1 MFDWDPSTNTWTFEG
16 PKGEQFDYRKDPG
29 YKNITLTLQEQQAAY
44 KTHLQAVADGNA
56 ELDPYFNKQWEQRI
70 AIEDSINQQIKA
82 TYDAAYAQYQK
93 QINDDA
99 AAKRNADNA
108 RRQAE
113 AKAEAK
119 RLKDIETA
127 RARAAGES
135 AATFLESSAA
145 SRKATADKRIEDL
158 YGGLQ
163 TSAKDRLDLMLKQ
176 LETDTAT
183 AQNTVTGANE
193 QFNKSFKPSTGYT
206 APVTTLNVAENPL
219 LAALQQQGAGTE
231 EVQAATNLAQ
241 QTAGA
246 TSDLQKWAMSQL
258 GVGQQNF
265 EAGVQNANA
274 QALQAALQNL
284 ATRKSQ
290 VGTSFQSDY
299 LTQLDKIAADRAAT
313 QSNSDAEI
321 DKLIDEAINIRTD
334 TIKET
339 GITPAPGSREAR
351 LQAVATAPSQYAN
364 FAQAVKALNPNF
376 NAKKSGKTALE
387 AFPELAKAFGK
398 KTKK

>member
-1 MFDWDPSTNTWTFEG
+1 MSLEWDPTTKTWINVG
-16 PKGEQFDYRKDPG
+16 DKGEQFDYRKDPN
-29 YKNITLTLQEQQAAY
+29 YQNITLILQQQQKDYQAHLAA
-44 KTHLQAVADGNA
+44 VNSGDGTEYN
-56 ELDPYFNKQWEQRI
+56 PYFNKQYENQI
-70 AIEDSINQQIKA
+70 AVADSINSQLKA
-82 TYDAAYAQYQK
+82 TYDAAYAQYQS
-93 QINDDA
+93 QVNADA
-99 AAKRNADNA
+99 AASR
-108 RRQAE
+108 
-113 AKAEAK
+113 KAEADRRKAEDK

-145 SRKATADKRIEDL
+145 SQKATADKRIEDL

-193 QFNKSFKPSTGYT
+193 QFNKSFTPSVGYT

-246 TSDLQKWAMSQL
+246 TSDLQKWAMGQL
-258 GVGQQNF
+258 GVGQQNY
-265 EAGVQNANA
+265 EAGVQNANS

-290 VGTSFQSDY
+290 VGTSFQSGY
-299 LTQLDKIAADRAAT
+299 QTELDKIAADQASA
-313 QSNSDAEI
+313 QSDSDAAI
-321 DKLIDEAINIRTD
+321 QKLIDEAANIRAK
-334 TIKET
+334 TIAET
-339 GITPAPGSREAR
+339 GITPVAGSKEAR
-351 LQAVATAPSQYAN
+351 LQAVAEAPSQYAN

-376 NAKKSGKTALE
+376 NAKKSGKTAVQ

-398 KTKK
+398 KK

>member
-1 MFDWDPSTNTWTFEG
+1 MSLEWDPKNKTWINVG
-16 PKGEQFDYRKDPG
+16 DKGEQFDYRKDPG
-29 YKNITLTLQEQQAAY
+29 YKNITLTLQDQAAAY
-44 KTHLQAVADGNA
+44 KTHLEAVANGNA

-70 AIEDSINQQIKA
+70 AIEDSINQQLKA

-145 SRKATADKRIEDL
+145 SQKATADKRIGDL

-183 AQNTVTGANE
+183 AQNAVTGANE
-193 QFNKSFKPSTGYT
+193 QFNKSFTPSVGYT

-246 TSDLQKWAMSQL
+246 TSDLQKWAMGQL
-258 GVGQQNF
+258 GVGQQNY
-265 EAGVQNANA
+265 EAGVQNANS

-290 VGTSFQSDY
+290 VGTSFQSGY
-299 LTQLDKIAADRAAT
+299 QTELDKIATDQAAA
-313 QSNSDAEI
+313 QSDSDAAI
-321 DKLIDEAINIRTD
+321 QKLIDEAANIRAK
-334 TIKET
+334 TIAET
-339 GITPAPGSREAR
+339 GITPVAGSKEAR
-351 LQAVATAPSQYAN
+351 LQAVAEAPSQYAN

-376 NAKKSGKTALE
+376 NAKKSGKTAVQ

-398 KTKK
+398 KK

>member
-1 MFDWDPSTNTWTFEG
+1 MSLEWDPTTNTWINVG
-16 PKGEQFDYRKDPG
+16 DNGEQFDYRKDPN
-29 YKNITLTLQEQQAAY
+29 YQDITVILQQQQKDYQA
-44 KTHLQAVADGNA
+44 HLEAVNSGDGTEYN
-56 ELDPYFNKQWEQRI
+56 PYFNKQYENQI
-70 AIEDSINQQIKA
+70 AVADSINSQLKA
-82 TYDAAYAQYQK
+82 TYDAAYAQYQSK
-93 QINDDA
+93 VNTDA
-99 AAKRNADNA
+99 AANRKAESD
-108 RRQAE
+108 RRQ
-113 AKAEAK
+113 AEAK

-145 SRKATADKRIEDL
+145 SRKATADKRIGDL

-193 QFNKSFKPSTGYT
+193 QFTKSFKPSTGYT

-246 TSDLQKWAMSQL
+246 TSDLQKWAMGQL

-265 EAGVQNANA
+265 EAGVQNANS

-290 VGTSFQSDY
+290 VGTSFQSGY
-299 LTQLDKIAADRAAT
+299 QTELDKIATDQAAA
-313 QSNSDAEI
+313 QSDSDAAI
-321 DKLIDEAINIRTD
+321 QKLIDEAANIRAK
-334 TIKET
+334 TIAET
-339 GITPAPGSREAR
+339 GITPVAGSKEAR

-376 NAKKSGKTALE
+376 NPKKSGKTAVQ

-398 KTKK
+398 KK

>member
-1 MFDWDPSTNTWTFEG
+1 MSLEWDPTTKTWINVG
-16 PKGEQFDYRKDPG
+16 DKGEQFDYRKDPN
-29 YKNITLTLQEQQAAY
+29 YQNITLILQQQQKDYQAHLAA
-44 KTHLQAVADGNA
+44 VNSGDGTEYN
-56 ELDPYFNKQWEQRI
+56 PYFNKQYENQI
-70 AIEDSINQQIKA
+70 AVADSINSQLKA
-82 TYDAAYAQYQK
+82 TYDAAYAQYQS
-93 QINDDA
+93 QVNADA
-99 AAKRNADNA
+99 AASR
-108 RRQAE
+108 
-113 AKAEAK
+113 KAEADRRKAEDK

-145 SRKATADKRIEDL
+145 SQKATADKRIGDL

-163 TSAKDRLDLMLKQ
+163 TSAKDRLDLLLKQ
-176 LETDTAT
+176 LETDTVT

-193 QFNKSFKPSTGYT
+193 QFNKSFTPSVGYT

-246 TSDLQKWAMSQL
+246 TSDLQKWAMGQL

-265 EAGVQNANA
+265 EAGVQNANS

-299 LTQLDKIAADRAAT
+299 QTQLDKIAADQAAA
-313 QSNSDAEI
+313 QSTSDADI
-321 DKLIDEAINIRTD
+321 QKLITEAANIRAK
-334 TIKET
+334 TIAET
-339 GITPAPGSREAR
+339 GITPVAGSKEAR
-351 LQAVATAPSQYAN
+351 MQAVATAPSQYAN

-376 NAKKSGKTALE
+376 NAKKSGKTAVE

-398 KTKK
+398 KK

>member
-1 MFDWDPSTNTWTFEG
+1 MSLQWDPITKTWINVGKE
-16 PKGEQFDYRKDPG
+16 GEQFDYTKDPG
-29 YKNITLTLQEQQAAY
+29 YQSVTKILQQQQKDYQA
-44 KTHLQAVADGNA
+44 HLAAVASGDGT
-56 ELDPYFNKQWEQRI
+56 EYDPYFNKQYENQI
-70 AIEDSINQQIKA
+70 AIADSVNQQLKS
-82 TYDAAYAQYQK
+82 TYDAAYAQYKSQANAGAASARK
-93 QINDDA
+93 ADA
-99 AAKRNADNA
+99 D
-108 RRQAE
+108 
-113 AKAEAK
+113 
-119 RLKDIETA
+119 RLKAIDTA

-145 SRKATADKRIEDL
+145 TQKATADKRIGDL

-183 AQNTVTGANE
+183 AGKTITDAGDAYS
-193 QFNKSFKPSTGYT
+193 KSFKPSTGYT
-206 APVTTLNVAENPL
+206 APVSTLNVAENPL
-219 LAALQQQGAGTE
+219 LAALQQQGAGTG

-258 GVGQQNF
+258 NVGQQNY
-265 EAGVQNANA
+265 EAGMQNVNA

-299 LTQLDKIAADRAAT
+299 QTQLDKIASEQASS
-313 QSNSDAEI
+313 QGSSDAEI
-321 DKLIDEAINIRTD
+321 QKLINEAANIRAK
-334 TIKET
+334 TIAET
-339 GITPAPGSREAR
+339 GATPVAGSKDAR
-351 LQAVATAPSQYAN
+351 TQAVATAPSQYAN
-364 FAQAVKALNPNF
+364 FAEAVKALNPNF
-376 NAKKSGKTALE
+376 DAKKSGKTAVQ

-398 KTKK
+398 KK

>member
-1 MFDWDPSTNTWTFEG
+1 MSLEWDPKTKTWINVG
-16 PKGEQFDYRKDPG
+16 DKGEQFDYRKDPN
-29 YKNITLTLQEQQAAY
+29 YQDITLILQQQQKDYQAHLAA
-44 KTHLQAVADGNA
+44 VNSGDGTEYN
-56 ELDPYFNKQWEQRI
+56 PYFNKQYENQI
-70 AIEDSINQQIKA
+70 AVADSINSQLKA
-82 TYDAAYAQYQK
+82 TYDAAYAQYQS
-93 QINDDA
+93 QVNADA
-99 AAKRNADNA
+99 AASR
-108 RRQAE
+108 
-113 AKAEAK
+113 KAEADRRKAEDK

-145 SRKATADKRIEDL
+145 SQKATADKRIEDL

-193 QFNKSFKPSTGYT
+193 QFNKSFTPSVGYT

-258 GVGQQNF
+258 GVGQQNY
-265 EAGVQNANA
+265 EAGVQNANS

-290 VGTSFQSDY
+290 VGTSFQSGY
-299 LTQLDKIAADRAAT
+299 QTELDKIATDQAAA
-313 QSNSDAEI
+313 QSDSDAAI
-321 DKLIDEAINIRTD
+321 QKLIDEAANIRAK
-334 TIKET
+334 TIAET
-339 GITPAPGSREAR
+339 GITPVAGSKEAR

-376 NAKKSGKTALE
+376 NAKKSGKTAVE

-398 KTKK
+398 KK

>member
-1 MFDWDPSTNTWTFEG
+1 MSLEWDPTTKTWINVG
-16 PKGEQFDYRKDPG
+16 DKGEQFDYRKDPN
-29 YKNITLTLQEQQAAY
+29 YQNITLILQQQQKDYQAHLAA
-44 KTHLQAVADGNA
+44 VNSGDGTEYN
-56 ELDPYFNKQWEQRI
+56 PYFNKQYENQI
-70 AIEDSINQQIKA
+70 AVADSINSQLKA
-82 TYDAAYAQYQK
+82 TYDAAYAQYQDK
-93 QINDDA
+93 VNTDA
-99 AAKRNADNA
+99 AAKRSADNA

-113 AKAEAK
+113 AKAEAD
-119 RLKDIETA
+119 RIKDIDTA

-145 SRKATADKRIEDL
+145 SQKATADKRIGDL

-163 TSAKDRLDLMLKQ
+163 TSAKDRLDLLLKQ
-176 LETDTAT
+176 LETDTVT

-193 QFNKSFKPSTGYT
+193 QFNKSFTPSVGYT

-246 TSDLQKWAMSQL
+246 TSDLQKWAMGQL

-265 EAGVQNANA
+265 EAGVQNANS

-290 VGTSFQSDY
+290 VGTSFQSGY
-299 LTQLDKIAADRAAT
+299 QTELDKIAADQASA
-313 QSNSDAEI
+313 QSDSDAAI
-321 DKLIDEAINIRTD
+321 QKLIDEAANIRAK
-334 TIKET
+334 TIAET
-339 GITPAPGSREAR
+339 GITPVAGSKEAR
-351 LQAVATAPSQYAN
+351 MQAVATAPSQYAN

-376 NAKKSGKTALE
+376 NAKKSGKTAVQ

-398 KTKK
+398 KK

>member
-1 MFDWDPSTNTWTFEG
+1 MSLEWDPTTKTWINVG
-16 PKGEQFDYRKDPG
+16 DKGEQFDYRKDPN
-29 YKNITLTLQEQQAAY
+29 YQDITLILQQQQKDYQAHLAA
-44 KTHLQAVADGNA
+44 VNSGDGTEYN
-56 ELDPYFNKQWEQRI
+56 PYFNKQYENQI
-70 AIEDSINQQIKA
+70 AVADSINSQLKA
-82 TYDAAYAQYQK
+82 TYDAAYAQYQS
-93 QINDDA
+93 QVNADA
-99 AAKRNADNA
+99 AANRKAESD
-108 RRQAE
+108 RRQ
-113 AKAEAK
+113 AEAK

-135 AATFLESSAA
+135 AATFLESNAA
-145 SRKATADKRIEDL
+145 SQKATADKRIEDL

-183 AQNTVTGANE
+183 AQNAVTGANE

-241 QTAGA
+241 QTAGS

-258 GVGQQNF
+258 GVGQQNY
-265 EAGVQNANA
+265 EAATQNANA

-290 VGTSFQSDY
+290 IGTSFQSDY
-299 LTQLDKIAADRAAT
+299 QTQLDKIAADQAAA
-313 QSNSDAEI
+313 QSSSDAEI
-321 DKLIDEAINIRTD
+321 NKLIDEAINIRTD
-334 TIKET
+334 TILKT
-339 GITPAPGSREAR
+339 GPDPVVGSQQSRAD
-351 LQAVATAPSQYAN
+351 LVALAPSQYAN
-364 FAQAVKALNPNF
+364 FAKAVKALNPNF
-376 NAKKSGKTALE
+376 NAKKSGKTAVQ
-387 AFPELAKAFGK
+387 AFPQLAKAFGK
-398 KTKK
+398 KK

>member
-1 MFDWDPSTNTWTFEG
+1 SWINVGD
-16 PKGEQFDYRKDPG
+16 KGEQFDYRKDPN
-29 YKNITLTLQEQQAAY
+29 YQDITLILQQQQKDYQA
-44 KTHLQAVADGNA
+44 HLQAVASGDGTEYN
-56 ELDPYFNKQWEQRI
+56 PYFNKQYENQI
-70 AIEDSINQQIKA
+70 AVADSINQQLKA
-82 TYDAAYAQYQK
+82 TYDAAYAQYQGK
-93 QINDDA
+93 VNADA
-99 AAKRNADNA
+99 AASRKAEAD

-113 AKAEAK
+113 AE
-119 RLKDIETA
+119 RLKAIETA

-145 SRKATADKRIEDL
+145 SQKATADKRIGDL

-163 TSAKDRLDLMLKQ
+163 TSAKDRLDLLLKQ

-183 AQNTVTGANE
+183 AEKSVTGAGE
-193 QFNKSFKPSTGYT
+193 QFTKSFKPSVGYT

-246 TSDLQKWAMSQL
+246 TSDLQKWAMGQL
-258 GVGQQNF
+258 GVGQQNY
-265 EAGVQNANA
+265 EAAVQNANA

-299 LTQLDKIAADRAAT
+299 QTQLNNIAADQASAQGT
-313 QSNSDAEI
+313 SDAEI
-321 DKLIDEAINIRTD
+321 QKLINEAANIRAK
-334 TIKET
+334 TIAET
-339 GITPAPGSREAR
+339 GTTPAPGSREAR

-376 NAKKSGKTALE
+376 NAKKSGKTAVQ

-398 KTKK
+398 KK

>member
-1 MFDWDPSTNTWTFEG
+1 MFDWDPKTGTWTFEG
-16 PKGEQFDYRKDPG
+16 SKGEQFDYRKDPK

-44 KTHLQAVADGNA
+44 KTHLEAVAAGNM
-56 ELDPYFNKQWEQRI
+56 EYDPYFNKQWEQRI
-70 AIEDSINQQIKA
+70 AIEDSINQELKA
-82 TYDAAYAQYQK
+82 TYDSAYAQYQK

-99 AAKRNADNA
+99 ASKRNADNI

-113 AKAEAK
+113 AKAEADRIK
-119 RLKDIETA
+119 AIETA

-135 AATFLESSAA
+135 AAAYLESSAA
-145 SRKATADKRIEDL
+145 SRKATADKRIGDL

-241 QTAGA
+241 QTAGS

-258 GVGQQNF
+258 GVGQQNY
-265 EAGVQNANA
+265 EAAAQNANA

-284 ATRKSQ
+284 ATRKAQ
-290 VGTSFQSDY
+290 IGTSFQSDY
-299 LTQLDKIAADRAAT
+299 QTQLDKIAADQAAA
-313 QSNSDAEI
+313 QSSSDAEI
-321 DKLIDEAINIRTD
+321 NKLIDEAANIRSK
-334 TIKET
+334 IIVET
-339 GITPAPGSREAR
+339 GTTPVVGSREAR
-351 LQAVATAPSQYAN
+351 LQTVAEAPSQYAN

-376 NAKKSGKTALE
+376 NAKKSGKTAVQ
-387 AFPELAKAFGK
+387 AFPQLAKAFGK
-398 KTKK
+398 KK

>member
-1 MFDWDPSTNTWTFEG
+1 MFDWDPATGTWTFEG

-70 AIEDSINQQIKA
+70 AIEDSINQQLKA
-82 TYDAAYAQYQK
+82 TYDAAYAQYQS
-93 QINDDA
+93 QVNADA
-99 AAKRNADNA
+99 AASRKAESD
-108 RRQAE
+108 RRQ
-113 AKAEAK
+113 AEAK
-119 RLKDIETA
+119 RLKDIETV

-265 EAGVQNANA
+265 EAGVQNANS

-339 GITPAPGSREAR
+339 GLTPAPGSREAR
-351 LQAVATAPSQYAN
+351 LQSVATAPSQYAN

-376 NAKKSGKTALE
+376 NAKKSGKTAVQ

-398 KTKK
+398 KK

>member
-1 MFDWDPSTNTWTFEG
+1 MSLEWDPINKTWINVG
-16 PKGEQFDYRKDPG
+16 DKGEQFDYREDPN
-29 YKNITLTLQEQQAAY
+29 YQDITLILQQQQKDYQA
-44 KTHLQAVADGNA
+44 HLEAVASGDGTEYN
-56 ELDPYFNKQWEQRI
+56 PYFNKQYENQI
-70 AIEDSINQQIKA
+70 AVADSINQQLKA
-82 TYDAAYAQYQK
+82 TYDAAYAQYQS
-93 QINDDA
+93 QVNADA
-99 AAKRNADNA
+99 AASRKAEAD

-113 AKAEAK
+113 AE
-119 RLKDIETA
+119 RLKAIETA

-145 SRKATADKRIEDL
+145 SQKATADKRIGDL

-163 TSAKDRLDLMLKQ
+163 TSAKDRLDLLLKQ

-183 AQNTVTGANE
+183 AQNTVTGAGE
-193 QFNKSFKPSTGYT
+193 QFTKSFKPSTGYT

-231 EVQAATNLAQ
+231 EVQAATDLAQ

-246 TSDLQKWAMSQL
+246 TSDLQKWAMGQL
-258 GVGQQNF
+258 GVGQQNY

-299 LTQLDKIAADRAAT
+299 QTQLDKIAADQAAA
-313 QSNSDAEI
+313 QSTSDAEI
-321 DKLIDEAINIRTD
+321 QKLINEAANIRAK
-334 TIKET
+334 TIEET

-376 NAKKSGKTALE
+376 NAKKSGKTAVQ

-398 KTKK
+398 KK

>member
-1 MFDWDPSTNTWTFEG
+1 MSLEWDPTTKTWINVG
-16 PKGEQFDYRKDPG
+16 DKGEQFDYRKDPN
-29 YKNITLTLQEQQAAY
+29 YQDITLILQQQQKDYQAHLAA
-44 KTHLQAVADGNA
+44 VNSGDGTEYN
-56 ELDPYFNKQWEQRI
+56 PYFNKQYENQI
-70 AIEDSINQQIKA
+70 AVADSINSQLKA
-82 TYDAAYAQYQK
+82 TYDAAYAQYQS
-93 QINDDA
+93 QVNADA
-99 AAKRNADNA
+99 AASR
-108 RRQAE
+108 
-113 AKAEAK
+113 KAEADRRKAEDK

-145 SRKATADKRIEDL
+145 SQKATADKRIGDL

-163 TSAKDRLDLMLKQ
+163 TSAKDRLDLLLKQ
-176 LETDTAT
+176 LETDTVT

-193 QFNKSFKPSTGYT
+193 QFNKSFTPSVGYT

-246 TSDLQKWAMSQL
+246 TSDLQKWAMGQL
-258 GVGQQNF
+258 GVGQQNY
-265 EAGVQNANA
+265 EAGVQNANS

-290 VGTSFQSDY
+290 VGTSFQSGY
-299 LTQLDKIAADRAAT
+299 QTELDKIATEQAAA
-313 QSNSDAEI
+313 QSDSDAAI
-321 DKLIDEAINIRTD
+321 QKLIDEAANIRAK
-334 TIKET
+334 TIAET
-339 GITPAPGSREAR
+339 GITPVAGSKEAR
-351 LQAVATAPSQYAN
+351 MQAVATAPSQYAN

-376 NAKKSGKTALE
+376 NAKKSGKTAVQ

-398 KTKK
+398 KK

>member
-1 MFDWDPSTNTWTFEG
+1 MSLEWDPTTKTWINVG
-16 PKGEQFDYRKDPG
+16 DKGEQFDYTKDPG
-29 YKNITLTLQEQQAAY
+29 YQSITKILQQQQKDYQA
-44 KTHLQAVADGNA
+44 HLQAVADGTA
-56 ELDPYFNKQWEQRI
+56 EYDPYFNKQYENQI
-70 AIEDSINQQIKA
+70 AIADSVNSQIKA
-82 TYDAAYAQYQK
+82 TYDAAYSQYQGK
-93 QINDDA
+93 VNADA
-99 AAKRNADNA
+99 AASRKAEAD

-113 AKAEAK
+113 AE
-119 RLKDIETA
+119 RLKTIETA

-145 SRKATADKRIEDL
+145 SQKATADKRIEDL

-193 QFNKSFKPSTGYT
+193 QFNKSFKPSVGYT

-246 TSDLQKWAMSQL
+246 TSDLQKWAMGQL
-258 GVGQQNF
+258 GVGQQNY
-265 EAGVQNANA
+265 EAAVQNANA

-299 LTQLDKIAADRAAT
+299 QTQLDKIAADQASA
-313 QSNSDAEI
+313 QSTSDADI
-321 DKLIDEAINIRTD
+321 QRLITEAADIRAK
-334 TIKET
+334 TIAET
-339 GITPAPGSREAR
+339 GITPAAGSREAR

-376 NAKKSGKTALE
+376 NAKKSGKTAVE

-398 KTKK
+398 KK

>member
-1 MFDWDPSTNTWTFEG
+1 MSLEWDPANNTWINVG
-16 PKGEQFDYRKDPG
+16 DNGEQFDYRKDPN
-29 YKNITLTLQEQQAAY
+29 YQDITLILQQQQKDYQAHLAA
-44 KTHLQAVADGNA
+44 VNSGDGTEYN
-56 ELDPYFNKQWEQRI
+56 PYFNKQYENQI
-70 AIEDSINQQIKA
+70 AVADSINSQLKA
-82 TYDAAYAQYQK
+82 TYDAAYAQYQS
-93 QINDDA
+93 QVNADA
-99 AAKRNADNA
+99 AANRKAESD
-108 RRQAE
+108 RRQ
-113 AKAEAK
+113 AEAK

-145 SRKATADKRIEDL
+145 SQKATADKRIGDL

-163 TSAKDRLDLMLKQ
+163 TSAKDRLDLLLKQ
-176 LETDTAT
+176 LETDTVT

-193 QFNKSFKPSTGYT
+193 QFNKSFKPSVGYT

-246 TSDLQKWAMSQL
+246 TSDLQKWAMGQL

-265 EAGVQNANA
+265 EAGVQNANS

-290 VGTSFQSDY
+290 VGTSFQSGY
-299 LTQLDKIAADRAAT
+299 QTELDKIAADQASA
-313 QSNSDAEI
+313 QSDSDAAI
-321 DKLIDEAINIRTD
+321 QKLITEAANIRAK
-334 TIKET
+334 TIAET
-339 GITPAPGSREAR
+339 GITPVAGSKEAR
-351 LQAVATAPSQYAN
+351 MQAVATAPSQYAN

-376 NAKKSGKTALE
+376 NAKKSGKTAVQ

-398 KTKK
+398 KK